1 MKKLKNSMRHPF
13 TLEPEKEGRVCS
25 RNSTFFQIFFRLAT
39 NETEIVTQII
49 DNN

>member
-13 TLEPEKEGRVCS
+13 TWNLKKKGVYALEIQL
-25 RNSTFFQIFFRLAT
+25 FFKFFFALPQMKQ
-39 NETEIVTQII
+39 IVTQII